1 MKNPPRMTKVLCN
14 PGRARILESLEEDS
28 ATPAQL
34 AERVGQGIGQVAY
47 HVWILT
53 EAGCVRAV
61 GDDEEPAAVERVYEA
76 LPPVKWAQARSSAAR
91 SRRRG
96 SGRRRPPRQ
105 G

>member
-1 MKNPPRMTKVLCN
+1 MPPRLTNVLCH
-14 PGRARILESLEEDS
+14 PRRAQILESLEEGA

-34 AERVGQGIGQVAY
+34 AERVDQGIGQVAY
-47 HVWILT
+47 HVAILT

-61 GDDEEPAAVERVYEA
+61 GGAEKKRKTVERAYEA
-76 LPPVKWAQARSSAAR
+76 LPPAKWARAQSSAAR
-91 SRRRG
+91 LRRRG